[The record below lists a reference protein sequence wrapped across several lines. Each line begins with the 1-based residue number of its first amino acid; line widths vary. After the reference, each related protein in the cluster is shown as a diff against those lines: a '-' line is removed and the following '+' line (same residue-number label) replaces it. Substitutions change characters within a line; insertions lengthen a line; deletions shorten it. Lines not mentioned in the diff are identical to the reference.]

1 MATERQIK
9 ANREN
14 AKRSTGP
21 KTAAGRLR
29 SSRNSLRHGLS
40 LPLTSDPAASAKA
53 DQIAQ
58 MLVPEK
64 FDDAH
69 VMAATE
75 FAQEQAELM
84 RIRAVRKE
92 LTPLDLASGATNIEQ
107 LRRLAALDRYERLAR
122 TKRRRAAR
130 RLSIRSDQQSQF

>member
-21 KTAAGRLR
+21 RTAAGRLK

-40 LPLTSDPAASAKA
+40 LPLTFDPAAAAKA

-58 MLVPEK
+58 MLVPEN
-64 FDDAH
+64 AN

-75 FAQEQAELM
+75 FAQAQAELL
-84 RIRAVRKE
+84 RIGSVRNE
-92 LTPLDLASGATNIEQ
+92 LMAGLDLMSGTADVDK
-107 LRRLAALDRYERLAR
+107 LHRLAALDRYERLAV
-122 TKRRRAAR
+122 TKRRRAVR
-130 RLSIRSDQQSQF
+130 RLSVASDH